1 MTNCEIIEKEELA
14 LIATGGLKEGEHLHT
29 FQGWKQLGFIVKRG
43 SHAMVTT
50 KLWKK
55 CKEVKTTNKH
65 ENLGIGCDEVE
76 TKENNE
82 KTYKDFILVKSFL
95 FSSSQVEKL

>member
-1 MTNCEIIEKEELA
+1 MTNCEIIEKEEIA
-14 LIATGGLKEGEHLHT
+14 LIATGELKVGEHLHT
-29 FQGWKQLGFIVKRG
+29 FQGWKQLGFSVKRG
-43 SHAMVTT
+43 SHALVTT

-65 ENLGIGCDEVE
+65 ENLGIGCDDE
-76 TKENNE
+76 TNEKNE

>member
-1 MTNCEIIEKEELA
+1 MTNCEIIEKEEIA
-14 LIATGGLKEGEHLHT
+14 LIATGELKDGEHLHT
-29 FQGWKQLGFIVKRG
+29 LQGWKHLGYSVKRG
-43 SHAMVTT
+43 SHALVTT

-55 CKEVKTTNKH
+55 CKKVKTTNKP
-65 ENLGIGCDEVE
+65 EILGIGCDDE
-76 TKENNE
+76 TKEKNE